1 MDIANL
7 ETQKIATSTI
17 NYSLRNTIKN
27 IDMDELIE
35 FEKDDDG
42 SISSVGFDSNTYNN
56 VVFESV
62 SNAQHFLKLMEE
74 GRLDEIDV
82 LDVSK
87 DDRYDESGIIYTIPL
102 GAVTKNAFF
111 AQLGPKIP
119 VRFTAIGDVD
129 VDLNESIERVGIN
142 NTWIRV
148 SLDLEVQVEI
158 IIPYQTKMEKVTT
171 TIPVGLLFVPGE
183 VPQFYGEGQENSVI
197 PGIMLEK

>member
-1 MDIANL
+1 
-7 ETQKIATSTI
+7 
-17 NYSLRNTIKN
+17 
-27 IDMDELIE
+27 
-35 FEKDDDG
+35 
-42 SISSVGFDSNTYNN
+42 
-56 VVFESV
+56 
-62 SNAQHFLKLMEE
+62 MEE

>member
-102 GAVTKNAFF
+102 GAVTKMHF
-111 AQLGPKIP
+111 LH
-119 VRFTAIGDVD
+119 
-129 VDLNESIERVGIN
+129 S
-142 NTWIRV
+142 
-148 SLDLEVQVEI
+148 
-158 IIPYQTKMEKVTT
+158 
-171 TIPVGLLFVPGE
+171 
-183 VPQFYGEGQENSVI
+183 
-197 PGIMLEK
+197 